1 VRTDVQSFAVAHLL
15 RRPAAHRVG
24 PFVAGSDPA
33 TTSPYVNYATPVPG
47 AEPTARDV
55 AELIAAFRARGLKP
69 RLECAPDAAPGVE
82 PALRRAGFATEAEHE
97 YLVRTPATL
106 TVPHSSPEPAAEPK
120 PGPEPM
126 PRPRVRVEAPVAE
139 ADYIALDTAPAEA
152 FGGAWAP
159 FPEGAARLRRTAEGG
174 GAVRLV
180 RAPDGG
186 CADGA
191 LCSAPAEGTAELN
204 GRQNP
209 ARPPRPGRRGGGHRE
224 PRRGA
229 VRPRRPVR
237 VAGVLGRGF
246 APGVRT
252 RGLPARRKPPVSD
265 ARRVTG
271 HPPPSPGNGFSAT
284 NRRISSTATDRPAVP
299 CPATRRDARDRSA
312 HPGRNPAGG
321 TARCRRRQT
330 Y

>member
-1 VRTDVQSFAVAHLL
+1 MRTDVRSFAVAHLL

-24 PFVAGSDPA
+24 PFVAGFDPA

-55 AELIAAFRARGLKP
+55 AEPIAAFRARGLKP

-106 TVPHSSPEPAAEPK
+106 TVPHSSPEPAADPK
-120 PGPEPM
+120 PM
-126 PRPRVRVEAPVAE
+126 PRPRVRVEAPVPE

-159 FPEGAARLRRTAEGG
+159 SPKGAARLRRTAEGG

-186 CADGA
+186 CAGGA
-191 LCSAPAEGTAELN
+191 LCSAPAEGTAELAGVKTLPAHR
-204 GRQNP
+204 GRGVAAAVTASLAEALF
-209 ARPPRPGRRGGGHRE
+209 ARGARSVWLEYSGEGSRRVYERVGFRPG
-224 PRRGA
+224 
-229 VRPRRPVR
+229 
-237 VAGVLGRGF
+237 
-246 APGVRT
+246 
-252 RGLPARRKPPVSD
+252 
-265 ARRVTG
+265 
-271 HPPPSPGNGFSAT
+271 GNRLYLT
-284 NRRISSTATDRPAVP
+284 LEE
-299 CPATRRDARDRSA
+299 
-312 HPGRNPAGG
+312 
-321 TARCRRRQT
+321 
-330 Y
+330 